1 VIAAAPVVT
10 KVGYY
15 RVIRVSFVLKIFTG
29 LSLFVIGR
37 NHPWIVAAFFVI
49 ERYVVAIPLFSPSPR
64 LCFSLVLF
72 VGLSV
77 ISASS
82 NVLDECRMG

>member
-15 RVIRVSFVLKIFTG
+15 RVIRASFILKIFTG
-29 LSLFVIGR
+29 LSLFMIGR

-49 ERYVVAIPLFSPSPR
+49 ERYVFAVLHFSSAA
-64 LCFSLVLF
+64 LAYLLVC
-72 VGLSV
+72 LSAV
-77 ISASS
+77 F
-82 NVLDECRMG
+82 LQTF